1 MPNRKREI
9 KIVDLSGKTA
19 NQIETAFNDNYG
31 PLGWRII
38 QVVVLGSAP
47 YLIAEREL

>member
-9 KIVDLSGKTA
+9 KIVDLTGKTA
-19 NQIETAFNDNYG
+19 LQLETAFNNNYG
-31 PLGWRII
+31 PLGWKII
-38 QVVVLGSAP
+38 QIVALGSKN